1 MQIAETARHNELER
15 QVELCVRIA
24 GLGFGPEVT
33 RLALERKG
41 VPPAAARL
49 IALSVA
55 SSRAALRKIE
65 GEPLRGDAG
74 RVMTKR
80 DIEHY
85 RASRAARH
93 FLGRVAAFFWF
104 GVVAIGGG
112 LALGWMA
119 GFEHGA
125 VEGYESVVRALA
137 TLFWR

>member
-1 MQIAETARHNELER
+1 MRIAEAARQDELER

-24 GLGFGPEVT
+24 GLGFGPEVM

-41 VPPAAARL
+41 IPPPAARL

-65 GEPLRGDAG
+65 AEPLRGDSSRA
-74 RVMTKR
+74 MAKR
-80 DIEHY
+80 DIERY
-85 RASRAARH
+85 RASRAASY
-93 FLGRVAAFFWF
+93 FLGRMAAFFWF
-104 GVVAIGGG
+104 GLVAIGGG

-119 GFEHGA
+119 GFERGA
-125 VEGYESVVRALA
+125 VDGFDSVVRALE